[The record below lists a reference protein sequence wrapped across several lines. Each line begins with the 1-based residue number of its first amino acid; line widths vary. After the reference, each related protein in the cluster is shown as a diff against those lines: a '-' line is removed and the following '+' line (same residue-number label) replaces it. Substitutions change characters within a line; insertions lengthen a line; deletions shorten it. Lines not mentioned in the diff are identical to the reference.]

1 MKQTKELTDTLLTAF
16 LDYQGFSVRPKVN
29 GNNKQVSFEITG
41 DNLDDAIQQF
51 YLNPKV
57 PILNFCSS
65 YKKIRSMI
73 FNLKGNKPR

>member
-1 MKQTKELTDTLLTAF
+1 MERTKELTDSLLTAY
-16 LDYQGFSVRPKVN
+16 LDYKGFSVTPKVN
-29 GNNKQVSFEITG
+29 DNGKQISFEIAG

-51 YLNPKV
+51 YLNPKI

-73 FNLKGNKPR
+73 FNLKGSRR